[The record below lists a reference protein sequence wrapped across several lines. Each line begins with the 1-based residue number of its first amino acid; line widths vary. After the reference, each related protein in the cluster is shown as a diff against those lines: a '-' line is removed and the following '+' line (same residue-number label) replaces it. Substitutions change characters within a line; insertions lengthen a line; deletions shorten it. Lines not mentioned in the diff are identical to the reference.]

1 MKSDWRL
8 SEEDLDRF
16 LRWLDPD
23 REKAAHKYQKIRDE
37 LITILNAH
45 CCPISEDLVDQAF
58 DQTIKRLPHIIDDFQ
73 GEPAKYIYVVAIHLL
88 AKYFEE
94 RSKVAPL
101 PDPDL
106 LPDPAQKPDLEAE
119 RVFECIES
127 CLSRLQPEQRRL
139 FENYYREI
147 KNAGKYRRQLAE
159 E

>member
-1 MKSDWRL
+1 
-8 SEEDLDRF
+8 
-16 LRWLDPD
+16 
-23 REKAAHKYQKIRDE
+23 
-37 LITILNAH
+37 
-45 CCPISEDLVDQAF
+45 LVDQAF

-73 GEPAKYIYVVAIHLL
+73 GEPAKYIYVVAIRLL

-94 RSKVAPL
+94 RSKIAPL

-119 RVFECIES
+119 RAFECIER

-159 E
+159 ELRLPIEALRLKAFRIKEIMRVCTEECLESGQKLIMRVI